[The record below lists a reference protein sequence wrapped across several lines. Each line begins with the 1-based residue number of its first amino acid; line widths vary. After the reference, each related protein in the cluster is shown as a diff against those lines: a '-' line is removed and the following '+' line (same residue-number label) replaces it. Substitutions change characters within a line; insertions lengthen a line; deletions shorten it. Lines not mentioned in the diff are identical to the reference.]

1 MANCQGDG
9 SCYKYCEC
17 ECYDAETDEDYEVCA
32 CGHHS
37 HNVMV
42 GGFSYIRGCL
52 GLSFYRYNHGI
63 LF

>member
-32 CGHHS
+32 CGHRS

-42 GGFSYIRGCL
+42 G
-52 GLSFYRYNHGI
+52 
-63 LF
+63 